1 MAAAKPA
8 TIDDYIATFP
18 EDVQAVL
25 QRVRQT
31 IHTALPDASETISYA
46 IPAFD
51 LDGKHVVFF
60 AGWKRYVSVYPL
72 PAGDAAFQQAIA
84 PYKRARG
91 SIQFPYTPGVPYDL
105 IAEIVR
111 LLMAEKPSARP
122 R

>member
-1 MAAAKPA
+1 MAATKSA
-8 TIDDYIATFP
+8 TIDEYIAAFP
-18 EDVQAVL
+18 EEVQPVL

-31 IHTALPDASETISYA
+31 IRRALPEARETISYA

-51 LDGKHVVFF
+51 QDGKHVIFF

-91 SIQFPYTPGVPYDL
+91 SIQFPYKQGVPFDLVGEIARRL
-105 IAEIVR
+105 IAE
-111 LLMAEKPSARP
+111 KPAT
-122 R
+122 